1 MAFLSFLQSSFPF
14 FFNTPPVFRRLQ
26 TDPLTYFSFSFQVL
40 IFLFSHPDSKSSV
53 RGHPS
58 SHLGSLVSETCVL
71 GLLHHFVL
79 LLSTKTQL
87 LLVVEDIGGL

>member
-14 FFNTPPVFRRLQ
+14 FSTLRLSLGGSKQ
-26 TDPLTYFSFSFQVL
+26 TPLTYFSFSFQVL

-58 SHLGSLVSETCVL
+58 SHLCSLVSETCVL

-87 LLVVEDIGGL
+87 LLAVEDIRGL